1 MKGNKMEK
9 KECKACDTR
18 KKEDET
24 PLTLNINPTR
34 EKAGTGEQIVKD
46 ILDMKKKYENKIE

>member
-1 MKGNKMEK
+1 MEK